1 MAEAAESATARIDA
15 HLAALPTEQRE
26 ALTALRTTIAKA
38 VPDAVE
44 AISYG
49 MPAFKYRGRGL
60 LWYEAFT
67 AHCSL
72 FPGASVHR
80 YSDELKGYTVS
91 KGTVHFT
98 PDHPLPTKLIQ
109 RIARDR
115 KSAIDALLEARK
127 KKG

>member
-1 MAEAAESATARIDA
+1 MPEAAESATARIDA
-15 HLAALPTEQRE
+15 HLASLPADQRDAL
-26 ALTALRTTIAKA
+26 AALRATIAKT

-60 LWYEAFT
+60 LWYEAF
-67 AHCSL
+67 AKHCSL
-72 FPGASVHR
+72 FPGASVHH
-80 YSDELKGYTVS
+80 YADELKGFTVS
-91 KGTVHFT
+91 KGTVQFT
-98 PDHPLPTKLIQ
+98 PDHPLPTRLVQ

-115 KSAIDALLEARK
+115 KAAIDALLEAK